1 MNLLSS
7 DDDMLAMLLTD
18 QYDAKIKNTQV
29 PFEKHAEVELL
40 LENYQR
46 QLSYSLQELS
56 LLLRRVQT
64 KQELSAITLDVYRNR
79 MIQMNVNLA
88 IAGVR

>member
-1 MNLLSS
+1 
-7 DDDMLAMLLTD
+7 MLAMMLTE
-18 QYDAKIKNTQV
+18 QHEAKANNTEV
-29 PFEKHAEVELL
+29 PFEKHADVELL

-46 QLSYSLQELS
+46 QLSSSLQELS

-64 KQELSAITLDVYRNR
+64 KQELSAITLDVYRNK